1 MRYRGSRYKYSRI
14 KDKPKAVA
22 FIWFALMTL
31 PILLFFCALT
41 IDAGRIYM
49 TNRQAANLVESAALA
64 GMQSDVVEIG
74 EIEGNLAYGVES
86 RYEAE
91 ERINRMINIGLSS
104 GAVTGVKESSTT
116 EIIWGLYSNS
126 VEVRL
131 NYEMKGLV
139 FDRLWGFQDLSY
151 SASAIGFV
159 CTPGDSSTPTDG
171 FCARTLQ

>member
-1 MRYRGSRYKYSRI
+1 MRFQDSKYFKSRLRSK
-14 KDKPKAVA
+14 KAVA

-64 GMQSDVVEIG
+64 GVQSDVVELG
-74 EIEGNLAYGVES
+74 EIDGVTVYTVES

-91 ERINRMINIGLSS
+91 ERIKSMVTAGLQA
-104 GAVTGVKESSTT
+104 GAVTGVKPTATT
-116 EIIWGLYSNS
+116 EILWGINGNN

-131 NYEMKGLV
+131 LYEMSGLV
-139 FDRLWGFQDLSY
+139 FDRLWGYQDLNY
-151 SASAIGFV
+151 SASATGYV
-159 CTPGDSSTPTDG
+159 CTPGDLSLPTEG
-171 FCARTLQ
+171 YCARTLQ